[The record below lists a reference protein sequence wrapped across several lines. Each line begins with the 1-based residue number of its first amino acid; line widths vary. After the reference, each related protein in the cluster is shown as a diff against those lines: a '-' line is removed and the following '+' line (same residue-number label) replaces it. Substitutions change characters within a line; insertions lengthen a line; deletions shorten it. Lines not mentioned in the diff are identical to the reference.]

1 MFYYGNDMDKIEEFL
16 MDCINANINVDS
28 HAQTLIMCI
37 ADTFHSL
44 CWFWSFIH
52 KETAMDD
59 EAVYKFHRG
68 CLLDTLCEMSVVMNS
83 SWHNFTNHLIED
95 FKNWDPLYFLLG
107 EGSEASH
114 TRDNHM
120 K

>member
-1 MFYYGNDMDKIEEFL
+1 MGNDMDKIEEFL
-16 MDCINANINVDS
+16 MDFINANINVDS

-37 ADTFHSL
+37 ADAFHSL

-52 KETAMDD
+52 KKETAMDD

-68 CLLDTLCEMSVVMNS
+68 CLLDALREMSVVMNS
-83 SWHNFTNHLIED
+83 SWHYFTNHLIED
-95 FKNWDPLYFLLG
+95 FKNCVPILLL
-107 EGSEASH
+107 AW
-114 TRDNHM
+114 RR